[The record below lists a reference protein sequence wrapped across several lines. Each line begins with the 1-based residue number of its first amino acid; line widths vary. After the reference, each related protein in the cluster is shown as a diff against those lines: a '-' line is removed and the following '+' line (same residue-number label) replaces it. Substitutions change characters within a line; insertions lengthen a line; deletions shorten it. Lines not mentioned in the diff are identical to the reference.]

1 MKKVLLG
8 LFALSAVSFAA
19 KGDLY
24 FEPRMGMDMGAKY
37 EGYSY
42 GGVDLLSEDTR
53 GFGGEIALEFYESM
67 TDNFDLGVG
76 IAYQHHAE
84 RDSQNLKG
92 VAFDTDRGFINGEA
106 DLEGADYKSI
116 PLYVTAK
123 YRFNV
128 DGNVIPYVKANLGYS
143 FNFDSGDLTAKYNG
157 TASTNKGTFSR
168 DGELTGSTRTDDGLY
183 YAVGGG
189 VEYNNF
195 TVDLMYSVTM
205 AETEADVY
213 GGGTIK
219 EDNNYERVVLAVGYK
234 FNI

>member
-24 FEPRMGMDMGAKY
+24 LEPRMGMDIGAKY
-37 EGYSY
+37 EGYNY
-42 GGVDLLSEDTR
+42 GGVDLLSEDTD
-53 GFGGEIALEFYESM
+53 GFGGEIALEFYKGI

-84 RDSQNLKG
+84 RDSEKLSGELRDFDSGKV
-92 VAFDTDRGFINGEA
+92 VASAEA
-106 DLEGADYKSI
+106 ELEGADYKSI

-143 FNFDSGDLTAKYNG
+143 FNFDSGDLSAKYNADSVIG
-157 TASTNKGTFSR
+157 SGS
-168 DGELTGSTRTDDGLY
+168 GELTGSTRTDDGLY
-183 YAVGGG
+183 YAIGGG

-205 AETEADVY
+205 AETEADIY